1 MSEISQYPRFEEPD
15 RWSSDPAPAATP
27 TIPLPAMDW
36 EIPAPPGG
44 PGPQVTPDFG
54 PAGPAGP
61 MAPPP
66 RRAAGGVTAVIAALV
81 VTAIVAFLV
90 GGAMSARST
99 PKAVGVATPTSPS
112 AGSGSSPS
120 VGSGSSSTNDST
132 ATSPGGSSA
141 TTASFNG
148 IVDINTVP
156 GYGSGRAAG
165 TGMVLTSSG
174 EVLTNNH
181 VVDGS
186 TKISVTAVDTGR
198 TYTAHV
204 VGTDPTDD
212 VAVIQ
217 LEGAS
222 KLTTVTTAKL
232 SNVAIGDPVVAVGNA
247 GGKGGTPSSVDGSV
261 TDLGQSI
268 TATDESGAN
277 AERLTDLIEV
287 DAPIE
292 AGDSGGPLFNSSGEV
307 IGMNSAAQV
316 NASRLR
322 ATTSA
327 GYAIP
332 IAKALSIADKIESGK
347 ASSTIHIGLPAFLGV
362 QIASA
367 GRGSGSGSGGFGADS
382 GSTATSAGAPVAG
395 VEPGTPAASIGLAAG
410 DTITSVDGQAV
421 DTPSALS
428 TLLRGNHPGDKVSIG
443 WTDAAGTDHTAKA
456 TLTTGPAD

>member
-1 MSEISQYPRFEEPD
+1 
-15 RWSSDPAPAATP
+15 
-27 TIPLPAMDW
+27 
-36 EIPAPPGG
+36 
-44 PGPQVTPDFG
+44 
-54 PAGPAGP
+54 
-61 MAPPP
+61 
-66 RRAAGGVTAVIAALV
+66 V

-99 PKAVGVATPTSPS
+99 SKAVGVAAPTSPA
-112 AGSGSSPS
+112 AGSGSS
-120 VGSGSSSTNDST
+120 SSSNDST
-132 ATSPGGSSA
+132 AASPGGSST

-148 IVDINTVP
+148 IVDINTEL
-156 GYGSGRAAG
+156 GFGTGRAAG
-165 TGMVLTSSG
+165 TGMVLTPSG

-181 VVDGS
+181 VIDGS

-217 LEGAS
+217 LDGVS
-222 KLTTVTTAKL
+222 KLSTVTTAKS

-247 GGKGGTPSSVDGSV
+247 GGRGGTPSTVEGSV

-277 AERLTDLIEV
+277 AERLTDLIEI

-292 AGDSGGPLFNSSGEV
+292 AGDSGGPLFNASGEV

-362 QIASA
+362 QIANA
-367 GRGSGSGSGGFGADS
+367 GQGTGSGSGFGGFGADAS
-382 GSTATSAGAPVAG
+382 SAASAGAPVAG

-410 DTITSVDGQAV
+410 DTITSVNGQAV

-443 WTDAAGTDHTAKA
+443 WTDSAGTDHTAKA